1 MTIEPRPCR
10 AIAPPITWHGTT
22 TAEDVDVHDALE
34 RVDRHILEGADL
46 GRRRVGRR
54 SIAAALTSTSGTPQ
68 STSTQRERRLDL
80 RAVGDVALV
89 DADRPVVEGRAQT
102 RDARTRVSREVEDRH
117 VHVALDER
125 GREPGAELS
134 HPARHDGDATG
145 EVEQGVDHGA
155 RS

>member
-1 MTIEPRPCR
+1 M
-10 AIAPPITWHGTT
+10 
-22 TAEDVDVHDALE
+22 HDALE

-46 GRRRVGRR
+46 GGRRVGRR
-54 SIAAALTSTSGTPQ
+54 VDRGRVDEQVRNAPVDLDE
-68 STSTQRERRLDL
+68 RERRLDL
-80 RAVGDVALV
+80 RAVGHVALV

-102 RDARTRVSREVEDRH
+102 RDARTRVGREVEDRH